1 MKNLMIFML
10 LILSIGILS
19 ALDFDPDY
27 FYSRTLIGCFTKDAI
42 GNNEGRLDFTVE
54 DGVVRTGLSSFD
66 QLARDFRITDL
77 EQMHSYVKQ
86 PEWNDNGMYIQ
97 NIYRITLASDD
108 NMNAAQAALAKDSNL
123 HYAEFETINRPK
135 FVPNDPMVTQQYTHT
150 RIRSYEAWDYAL
162 GSHDVLIAIAD
173 SGVKW
178 NHPDLRANIWVNP
191 AESPGMT
198 INWDAGT
205 YTGGNGTDAGEGGN
219 KVDDLVGYDFF
230 SNDNNPIQTWAAN
243 DHGTHV
249 AGCAAAVGNNGI
261 GVSGTSP
268 IASILSCKGASNT
281 QNSTGISY
289 GYDQIKYAGEI
300 GADVVNASWGGPGS
314 GAYPNQ
320 IVNYVTALGCLVV
333 TAAGNDNTE
342 HTASYQD
349 YPSDCTAAL
358 CVAASGQTDLKTS
371 FSDYGSTID
380 IMAPGEGIMSTI
392 ISNNGYDAYDG
403 TSMASPVVAG
413 VAALV
418 KSVHPTLT
426 AAQLRQRVMDT
437 ADYIYDL
444 NPTFV
449 GKLGSGRVN
458 AFAATMYD
466 RIPYITL
473 EDKTLTELE
482 GDGDG
487 VPNPGEEIQLKV
499 SLNNYLDPF
508 TGLSWMNATGVS
520 AKLRCTYPG
529 ISIADSVASF
539 GNLSAGSSMW
549 NNSQPFRFSSVSYLP
564 SEPIPFELLVTA
576 NAGAEFPYSRTLPF
590 TVSLSL
596 IQAGWP
602 FNLSGASPSSP
613 ILYNLD
619 GNPDLETVFG
629 DQTGNIHA
637 MKPDGTTELTGFPFS
652 AGSPIIGSIAMG
664 NLNGDNT
671 WEFAASTQ
679 AGNIVV
685 VNQNGQQVWSSP
697 GGGTLRGG
705 PVIADLSP
713 TLGTKVISVAQNS
726 TVNVFN
732 ADGSSLPNFPM
743 TVGGAVLAPV
753 AIADLNNDGVMEIL
767 VVTLS
772 GLLHAVSPTTGQ
784 NIANFPVSLTGGSQN
799 GMAIANI
806 DADAYPEILITSSTA
821 GYFFAVNHDGSFLF
835 QKNIGQ
841 QIKTSPV
848 VADIDNN
855 GSKELIVVTAPGQV
869 FIMNADGSNLPGMP
883 INIGTAVEC
892 TPVVAHFDN
901 VNNAGIIFGDT
912 NAKVHSIRKDGT
924 ESPNFPYTLAGNIKV
939 SAALGDIDNDGD
951 FDIVMPDNTF
961 YYVIDVKRP
970 AQSIDW
976 ACYLGNWNRSGN
988 VYQSTPN
995 VDPGTPAIQTEL
1007 FANYPNPFN
1016 PSTTIR
1022 YSVKENSPVQIEI
1035 YNQKGQ
1041 LVRNLVNQSQAS
1053 GNYSIAF
1060 DGMDNNGRAISSGV
1074 YFYKMRAGK
1083 FSSTRKM
1090 VLMK

>member
-42 GNNEGRLDFTVE
+42 GNSEGRLNFTVE
-54 DGVVRTGLSSFD
+54 NGVVRTGLPGFD
-66 QLARDFRITDL
+66 QLAREFRITGL
-77 EQMHSYVKQ
+77 EQMYSYVKQ
-86 PEWNDNGMYIQ
+86 PQWNDNGMYIQ
-97 NIYRITLASDD
+97 NIYRITLASDED
-108 NMNAAQAALAKDSNL
+108 MNAAQTALSKDPSL
-123 HYAEFETINRPK
+123 HYAEFETINRAK
-135 FVPNDPMVTQQYTHT
+135 YVPNDPMIAQQYAHL
-150 RIRSYEAWDYAL
+150 RVRSFEAWDYTL
-162 GSHDVLIAIAD
+162 GSHEVLIAIAD

-219 KVDDLVGYDFF
+219 KVDDLVGWDFF
-230 SNDNNPIQTWAAN
+230 SNDNNPYQNWTAN

-249 AGCAAAVGNNGI
+249 AGCAAAVGSNGI

-281 QNSTGISY
+281 QNSTGISA
-289 GYDQIKYAGEI
+289 GYDQLKYAAEI
-300 GADVVNASWGGPGS
+300 GADIVNASWGGPGT

-349 YPSDCTAAL
+349 YPADCTQAL
-358 CVAASGQTDLKTS
+358 CVAASGQSDLKAS
-371 FSDYGSTID
+371 FSDFGAPID

-392 ISNNGYDAYDG
+392 IANNGYDAYDG
-403 TSMASPVVAG
+403 TSMASPIVAG
-413 VAALV
+413 VAGLV
-418 KSVHPTLT
+418 KSVHPNLT
-426 AAQLRQRVMDT
+426 AVQLRQRLMDT

-444 NPTFV
+444 NPNYV

-473 EDKTLTELE
+473 EDKQITELQ

-487 VPNPGEEIQLKV
+487 VPNPGEQIQLKV
-499 SLNNYLDPF
+499 ALNNYLDPF
-508 TGLSWMNATGVS
+508 TGLAWMNATGVT

-529 ISIADSVASF
+529 VSIADSVATF
-539 GNLSAGSSMW
+539 GNLTAGSSMW
-549 NNSQPFRFSSVSYLP
+549 NNNSPFKFTTVSTLP
-564 SEPIPFELLVTA
+564 SEPIPFELYITA
-576 NAGAEFPYSRTLPF
+576 NAGAEFPYARTLPF

-602 FNLSGASPSSP
+602 FNLSGAAPSSP
-613 ILYNLD
+613 VLYNLD
-619 GNPDLETVFG
+619 ANPDLETVFG
-629 DQTGNIHA
+629 DQTGKIHA
-637 MKPDGTTELTGFPFS
+637 LKPNGTTQLPGFPYV
-652 AGSPIIGSIAMG
+652 GTSPIVGSIALG
-664 NLNGDNT
+664 NINSDT
-671 WEFAASTQ
+671 SWDFAASTQ
-679 AGNIVV
+679 AGNVIV
-685 VNQNGQQVWSSP
+685 VNQQGQQVWSRN
-697 GGGTLRGG
+697 GGGTLRSG
-705 PVIADLSP
+705 PVIAKLSP
-713 TLGTKVISVAQNS
+713 SLGTKVISVAQNS

-732 ADGSSLPNFPM
+732 ADGSNLANFPM
-743 TVGGAVLAPV
+743 TTGGAVLAPV
-753 AIADLNNDGVMEIL
+753 AIADLTNDGTMEIL

-772 GLLHAVSPTTGQ
+772 GLLHAINPLTGQ
-784 NIANFPVSLTGGSQN
+784 NIANFPVSLSGGSQN

-806 DADAYPEILITSSTA
+806 DADAFPEILITSSTA
-821 GYFFAVNHDGSFLF
+821 GYFYALNHDGSFLF

-848 VADIDNN
+848 VADVDGN
-855 GSKELIVVTAPGQV
+855 GSKELIVITAPGQV
-869 FIMNADGSNLPGMP
+869 YVMNADGTNLPNMP

-892 TPVVAHFDN
+892 SPVVAHFDGN
-901 VNNAGIIFGDT
+901 SMAGIIFGDT

-988 VYQSTPN
+988 IYQATPN
-995 VDPGTPAIQTEL
+995 EDPGSPALSTEL

-1022 YSVKENSPVQIEI
+1022 YSLKENCPVQLDI

-1041 LVRNLVNQSQAS
+1041 LVRSLVKQTQAS
-1053 GNYSIAF
+1053 GTHSVAF
-1060 DGMDNNGRAISSGV
+1060 DGKDDNGRSISSGV
-1074 YFYKMRAGK
+1074 YFYKMQAGK
-1083 FSSTRKM
+1083 FNSTRKM